1 MSFILDALKKS
12 ESERQRQGSPSM
24 YEIKVAPPRS
34 RFPVW
39 AVVIGL
45 LLGVNL
51 LVLIAVLLLRDPA
64 PSPAPV
70 AGAAVPAAP
79 AAAPPTPAATAAA
92 VVAPVASAPLP
103 VAAAPPAD
111 PATGRFNPPLVEDPD
126 LGAEDYETELPEVVA
141 GPALPLPPPAQR
153 GSVTQ
158 GGLPDR
164 DTLVSNGSPVPEA
177 RLSLHAYDRN
187 AAARFVFLNGQ
198 RAREGDTLANGLR
211 VEEIRPDGTVLS
223 FRGSRFLVP
232 IQ

>member
-45 LLGVNL
+45 LLGVTL

-177 RLSLHAYDRN
+177 KLSLHAYDRN